1 MQQVIITRGLPAS
14 GKSTWSKHYT
24 EKHPNFKR
32 INRDDLRFM
41 IGFGK
46 WTNKREEAVLVAR
59 EALTLF
65 FILHDYDIIIDDT
78 NLVPERMEETLI
90 LLKKVKAVSQKD
102 FKVRIKNFKTDV
114 NICVERDSKR
124 PDETKVGEKFIR
136 DYNLKYSK
144 YLK

>member
-14 GKSTWSKHYT
+14 GKSTWSKKYT

-46 WTNKREEAVLVAR
+46 WTNKREEAVLAAR
-59 EALTLF
+59 EALVLF
-65 FILHDYDIIIDDT
+65 FVLHDYDIIIDDT

-90 LLKKVKAVSQKD
+90 LLKKVGASTGKEFRVK
-102 FKVRIKNFKTDV
+102 IKNFKTDV
-114 NICVERDSKR
+114 NLCVERDSKR
-124 PDETKVGEKFIR
+124 PKETRVGEKFIR
-136 DYNLKYSK
+136 DYHKKYSK